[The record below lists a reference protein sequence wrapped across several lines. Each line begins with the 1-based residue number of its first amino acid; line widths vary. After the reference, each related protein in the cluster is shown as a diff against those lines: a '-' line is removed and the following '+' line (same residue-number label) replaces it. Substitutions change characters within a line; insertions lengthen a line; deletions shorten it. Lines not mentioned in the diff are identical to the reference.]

1 MRTATPTA
9 MPTVTTGL
17 DRLLAD
23 PDLLP
28 ARRIALATNATGLTA
43 DLRRG
48 VDALRERGFTVT
60 ALLAPEHGLHG
71 TAQAGRSEGTG
82 NDPATGIPIVDTYEL
97 PAADLDAAI
106 AATGPEAV
114 VFDMQDVGT
123 RYWTY
128 TSTMLDCM
136 AAAARTG
143 VPFAVLD
150 RPNPLGGTTVEGPGL
165 DPAYR
170 SFVGRLDIPLR
181 HGLTAGEIARLAA
194 LRSAGTSTPLPDPV
208 VVTVG
213 GWKDR
218 SPGACHPFVPPSPN
232 LPTADT
238 ALVYPAT
245 GLVEGV
251 NASEGRGTTRPF
263 ETVGA
268 PYVDDRLL
276 PLLREQELPGVL
288 WRETWFRPVFH
299 MYAGQ
304 VLRGVSLHVTD
315 AAAFAPVRTGL
326 TLLWA
331 LAGLYPDELR
341 VLPRGS
347 GTPASEQGC
356 ALDRLWGS
364 DTLRRALEEG
374 RDPRSLSGP
383 ATTVHATYPAA
394 LFTSGEATEEAT
406 QAAREKATE
415 EAREGACAP

>member
-1 MRTATPTA
+1 MPPATAPTAAPGRTPTTRRTA
-9 MPTVTTGL
+9 TTGL

-23 PDLLP
+23 PDLLT

-48 VDALRERGFTVT
+48 VDALLERGFTVT
-60 ALLAPEHGLHG
+60 ALLSPEHGLHG
-71 TAQAGRSEGTG
+71 TAQAGLSEGAGT
-82 NDPATGIPIVDTYEL
+82 DPATGIPIVDTYEL

-106 AATGPEAV
+106 AATGSEAV
-114 VFDMQDVGT
+114 VFDMQDVGS

-165 DPAYR
+165 DPAYM

-194 LRSAGTSTPLPDPV
+194 LRSRATSAPLPDPTV
-208 VVTVG
+208 VAVS
-213 GWKDR
+213 GWDDR
-218 SPGACHPFVPPSPN
+218 EPGAYRTFVPPSPN
-232 LPTADT
+232 LPTADST
-238 ALVYPAT
+238 LVYAAT
-245 GLVEGV
+245 GLIEGV
-251 NASEGRGTTRPF
+251 NVSEGRGTTRPF

-268 PYVDDRLL
+268 PFVDDRLL
-276 PLLREQELPGVL
+276 PLLREQDLPGVL
-288 WRETWFRPVFH
+288 WRDTWFRPVFH
-299 MYAGQ
+299 KYAGQ
-304 VLRGVSLHVTD
+304 VLRGVALHVTD
-315 AAAFAPVRTGL
+315 AEAFTPVRTGL

-331 LAGLYPDELR
+331 LAELYPDELR
-341 VLPRGS
+341 VLPRS
-347 GTPASEQGC
+347 ADTPASEPGC

-374 RDPRSLSGP
+374 RDPRPLIGP
-383 ATTVHATYPAA
+383 ATTSHETYPAA
-394 LFTSGEATEEAT
+394 IFDSPG
-406 QAAREKATE
+406 AAE
-415 EAREGACAP
+415 